1 MSTTMPEAG
10 EHPADV
16 TVRARELGLAD
27 YQWEIYQTLLA
38 NPHNK
43 IPREVL
49 PVLAR
54 WLDRVDFGAL
64 LIGREEAAGIIGV
77 NPRTIE
83 RHVIKF
89 PQWMTPTVSP
99 YGDDGV
105 TPVIELWL
113 RARVES
119 FARWRQADEGLRD
132 QDKERRDR

>member
-1 MSTTMPEAG
+1 MSTVTPDAG
-10 EHPADV
+10 GSPARVDH
-16 TVRARELGLAD
+16 ASELGLAD
-27 YQWEIYQTLLA
+27 YQYAIYRALLS
-38 NPHNK
+38 NPDNK

-49 PVLAR
+49 PIMAR
-54 WLDRVDFGAL
+54 WLDRVDFGSL
-64 LIGREEAAGIIGV
+64 LVGREEAAGIIGV

-89 PQWMTPTVSP
+89 PQWMAPTISP

-119 FARWRQADEGLRD
+119 FARWRKAEDGLRD
-132 QDKERRDR
+132 QDKWRRDP